1 MSRRY
6 LDRFQM
12 PAALFRWTALRI
24 LPYSFAYRHIK
35 SVEVPMMTAEQKSDI
50 ISLRSEGLTYS
61 EIADRL
67 ELSINTVK
75 SFYRRCKDTSRETV
89 SSYCKCCGKPIV
101 QPAGAREKKFCS
113 DVCRMKWWNSH
124 REAVNKKAVYSYK
137 CECCGRQFQ
146 AYGSKKRK
154 YCGRVCYIRHRFGDG
169 DE

>member
-1 MSRRY
+1 
-6 LDRFQM
+6 
-12 PAALFRWTALRI
+12 
-24 LPYSFAYRHIK
+24 
-35 SVEVPMMTAEQKSDI
+35 MMTAEQKSDV

-137 CECCGRQFQ
+137 CECCGRQVQ
-146 AYGSKKRK
+146 AYGSKNRK